1 MSVLHIL
8 KSKGR
13 EVVTATPQDHLRDI
27 AQTLATKRIGAI
39 VILSPNGKIEG
50 IVSERDVVRCLAAEG
65 AKALEVPVSK
75 IMSKGVKTCNESDSE
90 TELMALMTENRIRH
104 LPVVDHGK
112 LVGIISIGDVVKFR
126 IEVIEREAA
135 DMKAYIAGAA

>member
-1 MSVLHIL
+1 MSVSHIL

-13 EVVTATPQDHLRDI
+13 DVITANAQDKLKSI
-27 AQTLATKRIGAI
+27 AQILSSKRIGAI
-39 VILSPNGKIEG
+39 VILGANGKIEG

-75 IMSKGVKTCNESDSE
+75 IMTKGVKTCSDDDSE

-104 LPVVDHGK
+104 LPVVNQGK
-112 LVGIISIGDVVKFR
+112 LGGMISIGDVVKFR

-135 DMKAYIAGAA
+135 DMKAYIAGSS

>member
-1 MSVLHIL
+1 MSVSHIL

-13 EVVTATPQDHLRDI
+13 DVITAKSQDHLRDI
-27 AQTLATKRIGAI
+27 AQTLASKRIGAI
-39 VILSPNGKIEG
+39 VILSNTGKIEG

-75 IMSKGVKTCNESDSE
+75 IMTKGVKTCNESDSE

-104 LPVVDHGK
+104 LPVVDQGK
-112 LVGIISIGDVVKFR
+112 LVGMISIGDVVKFR
-126 IEVIEREAA
+126 IEAIEREAA
-135 DMKAYIAGAA
+135 DMKAYIAGSS